1 MASTPS
7 TTPEQPPSP
16 IASLRHTYT
25 THTRPHPP
33 PYTHTP
39 PPPPPCLCLV
49 GFAVAVDVSVRTP
62 APILMFHSAPSMGHR
77 RSHHR
82 RRSPHSHGVT
92 IAVGGNVLIVLE
104 LERIFGIRCVP
115 YRVEANGAMPCR
127 FGVEHTRPHVDSA
140 SRATP
145 LPLPL
150 PPPFHSTPLPRH
162 RHATAT
168 ATEMRR
174 GAPRHDT
181 QLSAGIAERK
191 SGKAMRTPVC
201 ASNLCCAPCEWHSAH
216 RAHAAVYSP
225 ALWCCMDCTW
235 DPSHCCSGARCCNM
249 SHCFATWRLTVL
261 QRGGYCVAQLLP
273 L

>member
-1 MASTPS
+1 MPS
-7 TTPEQPPSP
+7 SRWIRGRSRCECAHTCTDSYVPLGTIDGPSP
-16 IASLRHTYT
+16 FSPSPPFAALARCDDRCGRQRPDRAGARAHLRH
-25 THTRPHPP
+25 PV
-33 PYTHTP
+33 
-39 PPPPPCLCLV
+39 C
-49 GFAVAVDVSVRTP
+49 A
-62 APILMFHSAPSMGHR
+62 I
-77 RSHHR
+77 
-82 RRSPHSHGVT
+82 
-92 IAVGGNVLIVLE
+92 
-104 LERIFGIRCVP
+104 
-115 YRVEANGAMPCR
+115 PCR
-127 FGVEHTRPHVDSA
+127 SERCHAVPFRRGAHETARYSA

-216 RAHAAVYSP
+216 RAHAAVTSP